1 MNLGEV
7 FEDPQVL
14 AQEMVMD
21 VSHPGHGVVRMT
33 GFPVKLSRTPAGIQ
47 RPAPDLGADTEE
59 IIDELDSQSL

>member
-1 MNLGEV
+1 MNLAEV

-21 VSHPGHGVVRMT
+21 VSHPGHGDVRMT

-47 RPAPDLGADTEE
+47 RPAPDLGADTED
-59 IIDELDSQSL
+59 ILNNLDQQPR